1 MSEGRP
7 ATDDGQPLLAR
18 DGTTCCY
25 FVDEA
30 GDGTLFNHAGQVI
43 VGSQGCSRYFILGM
57 AEVGAPEVLGEELNA
72 LRSRLVADPYFRNV
86 PSMRPERR
94 RTALAFHAKDDLPEV
109 RREVYSV
116 LVRHPIRFFA
126 VVKHKVAVLAYA
138 RSRNASEPGYRYHVN
153 ELYDLLVRRLFRDRL
168 HDASAYSI
176 TFARRWGSDRTAAL
190 RAAIGVARHRFEE
203 KFGVARSSS
212 ISVVASTPAQ
222 SSGLQAVDYLLWG
235 LQRLYERGEDR
246 YWQFTWPLVRLVV
259 DVDDKRRHE
268 YGEYFTQNNPL
279 SLAPVEREPEV

>member
-1 MSEGRP
+1 MPQGR
-7 ATDDGQPLLAR
+7 AVTQDNQPLLAR
-18 DGTTCCY
+18 DGKTCCY

-30 GDGTLFNHAGQVI
+30 GDGTLFDRRGRVI
-43 VGSQGCSRYFILGM
+43 VGQPGCSRYFILGL
-57 AEVGAPEVLGEELNA
+57 AELGSPEVLADELNA
-72 LRSRLVADPYFRNV
+72 LRAKLLADLYFKGV
-86 PSMRPERR
+86 PSMQPGRR
-94 RTALAFHAKDDLPEV
+94 KTALAFHAKDDLPEV

-126 VVKHKVAVLAYA
+126 VVKHKDAVLGYV
-138 RSRNASEPGYRYHVN
+138 RSRNASEPRYRYHAN

-168 HDASAYSI
+168 HDASAYCI

-190 RAAIGVARHRFEE
+190 RAAIDVARQRFEE
-203 KFGVARSSS
+203 KFGVARCSS

-222 SSGLQAVDYLLWG
+222 SAGLQAVDYLLRG

-259 DVDDKRRHE
+259 DVDDKRRHG
-268 YGEYFTQNNPL
+268 YGEYFTQKNPL
-279 SLAPVEREPEV
+279 SLASVKREPEI